1 MAASSGV
8 NFSEYKREQM
18 SQLIK
23 DYPEM
28 TKEEVGPLTSFGI
41 SLIPPKFSVQNATP
55 EELAELKRTYPSKIL
70 FKREVAR
77 LNQAH
82 QAIDMFR

>member
-18 SQLIK
+18 SQMIK